1 MKSKTARRFLARNGH
16 KLALG
21 TRRAMLKR
29 AEIARKIIR
38 KETKNET

>member
-1 MKSKTARRFLARNGH
+1 MKPRTARRFLARNGH

-29 AEIARKIIR
+29 AEVARKIIR
-38 KETKNET
+38 KETEGEK